1 MSESR
6 SSFWTTLP
14 GILTGLAALVTAL
27 VAAGALFL
35 GNDHD
40 AAGDAV
46 AGSGAGDVS
55 SAADGDRDQA
65 PSSSGA
71 SSSSRAAASPA
82 GDRAADSS
90 AVRLLAGDYFDVD
103 AGVQGGNGL
112 TGSDLV
118 WNSVLSLNGVRNA
131 IVPAETD
138 EAGCTATLRTRSDR
152 VLSADQ
158 VSRGAVVCL
167 TTDAGAV
174 VLARFAPP
182 DVDGSLTVTLTV
194 WR

>member
-27 VAAGALFL
+27 VAAGALVL

-40 AAGDAV
+40 AAGHAV
-46 AGSGAGDVS
+46 AGSGAGAVS

-65 PSSSGA
+65 PSSSGP
-71 SSSSRAAASPA
+71 SSSGRAAASPA
-82 GDRAADSS
+82 GDRA

-103 AGVQGGNGL
+103 AGVQGDNGL

-118 WNSVLSLNGVRNA
+118 WNGVLSLNGVRNA

-138 EAGCTATLRTRSDR
+138 ETGCTATLRTRSDR

-167 TTDAGAV
+167 ITDAGAV
-174 VLARFAPP
+174 VLARVAPP
-182 DVDGSLTVTLTV
+182 DVDGSLTLTLTV

>member
-71 SSSSRAAASPA
+71 SSSSRA

-103 AGVQGGNGL
+103 AGVQGDNGL

-174 VLARFAPP
+174 VLARVAPP